1 VSQTF
6 DPPDHRSPTP
16 PGTRQHEPL
25 EGISTGPRPRID
37 DLALGLNSPID
48 ELKKTAHFIDALR
61 GATLEQSNMQPE
73 DIERLRAAE
82 PDPRLD
88 VMDNHFVKALNLF
101 LSTTNA
107 SRTTYDN
114 IRSGMMRCYPDDPF
128 LSFWQVKRR
137 VEQLSGVVPIFYD
150 MCLDTCVGFTGPLV
164 DRDCC
169 PMCGKNRY
177 RSGTREPMRQFTTI
191 PLGPVIQALYGS
203 PETAGKMHYREQ
215 ATSEILEYAQM
226 HSGKVKEYY
235 DTTCGRDYLEAV
247 EAGKIKK
254 HDVLVQLSLD
264 GAQLYH
270 DKESDCW
277 IFVYIIHNLAPD
289 LRYEKRLVIPAGFIP
304 GPEKMKDSDSFIFP
318 ILYHIS
324 ALQNEGLRIWDAST
338 QSHISHSTPFVFVTA
353 DGPAMAMVSG
363 MVGHSG
369 RFGCRLYC
377 ALPGRRRERDGH
389 YYPVMLKP
397 DAYEVTGCDHDD
409 VTFSDLRRY
418 QQGVSARYHDNL
430 CRLLRANNPT
440 QFKDYRL
447 DTGLC
452 KQTIL
457 SGLRNGLG
465 IPNIFPLDIM
475 HLINLNDPDLLLG
488 LWRGT
493 IKIYPP
499 DKIELWNWRV
509 LIGKIWQAH
518 GKTVALATPF
528 IPSSFGRA
536 PRNPA
541 EKINSGYKAWEFQIY
556 LIGLGPALF
565 RHILPKEYWVNYCK
579 YVSGI
584 RILQR
589 WVISP
594 DDLQRG
600 HRLLCEFTREFEELY
615 YQRRAERI
623 HFIRQSVHL
632 LTHIAS
638 ETIRVGPLSCYSQWA
653 IETAIGNL
661 GEEIRQDRDPYANIA
676 QRGVLRAQLNSIVAM
691 FPDLELGN
699 ADTFPRG
706 AKDLGQGYALLR
718 ACQNTAE
725 PVTEVEA
732 NVILR
737 YWENKGWPNRDAWP
751 CAVKRWS
758 RLQLPTGQKV
768 RSVWYESQSTRP
780 LRKTTCVKVCSLA
793 CSFSLLNKLF
803 TY

>member
-1 VSQTF
+1 M
-6 DPPDHRSPTP
+6 D
-16 PGTRQHEPL
+16 
-25 EGISTGPRPRID
+25 
-37 DLALGLNSPID
+37 LGLNSSID
-48 ELKKTAHFIDALR
+48 DLKKTARFIDTLR
-61 GATLEQSNMQPE
+61 GATLEQSNMRPE
-73 DIERLRAAE
+73 DIECLCAAD

-88 VMDNHFVKALNLF
+88 VMDEHFVKALHLF

-107 SRTTYDN
+107 SRTTYDK
-114 IRSGMMRCYPDDPF
+114 IRTSMLRCYPNDPF
-128 LSFWQVKRR
+128 LSFWQVKQR
-137 VEQLSGVVPIFYD
+137 VEQLSGVVPVFSD
-150 MCLDTCVGFTGPLV
+150 MCPSTCVGFTGPLADC
-164 DRDCC
+164 DRC
-169 PMCGKNRY
+169 PLCGTDRY
-177 RSGTREPMRQFTTI
+177 RSGTQVPQRQFVTI

-203 PETAGKMHYREQ
+203 PETVGKMHYRDQ
-215 ATSEILEYAQM
+215 ATAKILEYAQLHGGM
-226 HSGKVKEYY
+226 LKEYN

-247 EAGKIKK
+247 KAGKIKND
-254 HDVLVQLSLD
+254 DVYVQLSLD
-264 GAQLYH
+264 GAQLYQ

-277 IFVYIIHNLAPD
+277 IFVYIIHNLAPN
-289 LRYEKRLVIPAGFIP
+289 LRYGKKLVIPAGFIP
-304 GPEKMKDSDSFIFP
+304 GPEKMKDSDSFLYP

-324 ALQNEGLRIWDAST
+324 ALQNEGLWIWDAST
-338 QSHISHSTPFVFVTA
+338 QTHISRSTPFIFVTA

-363 MVGHSG
+363 MVGHSR

-377 ALPGRRRERDGH
+377 GLTGRRRDRDGH
-389 YYPVMLKP
+389 YYPVMIKP

-409 VTFSDLRRY
+409 ITFSDLKRY
-418 QQGVSARYHDNL
+418 REGVSARYNDNL
-430 CRLLRANNPT
+430 QRLLGAENQT
-440 QFKDYRL
+440 QYKDRRL
-447 DTGLC
+447 ETGLC

-457 SGLRNGLG
+457 SGLRSGLG

-475 HLINLNDPDLLLG
+475 HLVNLNDPDLLLG

-493 IKIYPP
+493 MKIYPP

-509 LIGKIWQAH
+509 LVGDIWQAH

-565 RHILPKEYWVNYCK
+565 RHILPKEYWVNYYK

-584 RILQR
+584 RILQK
-589 WVISP
+589 WAISP

-600 HRLLCEFTREFEELY
+600 HRLLCDFTREFEELY
-615 YQRRAERI
+615 YQCRADRI

-676 QRGVLRAQLNSIVAM
+676 QRGVLRAQLNSILAM
-691 FPDLELGN
+691 FPNLDLDHTG
-699 ADTFPRG
+699 TFPRG

-718 ACQNTAE
+718 ACQTAAE
-725 PVTEVEA
+725 PVTEAEE
-732 NVILR
+732 NVILL
-737 YWENKGWPNRDAWP
+737 YWEKKGWPNQDAWP
-751 CAVKRWS
+751 
-758 RLQLPTGQKV
+758 
-768 RSVWYESQSTRP
+768 
-780 LRKTTCVKVCSLA
+780 
-793 CSFSLLNKLF
+793 
-803 TY
+803 